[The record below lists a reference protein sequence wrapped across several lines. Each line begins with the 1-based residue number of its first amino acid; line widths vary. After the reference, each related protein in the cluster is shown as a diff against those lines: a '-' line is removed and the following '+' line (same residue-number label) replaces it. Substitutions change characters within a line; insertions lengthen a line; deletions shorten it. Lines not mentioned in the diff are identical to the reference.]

1 LVAHGNLLFLFKN
14 FDRTAK
20 AMSMKRFISAAHGF
34 RQTKVR
40 TYLGAHPFKAAGPA
54 WEG

>member
-1 LVAHGNLLFLFKN
+1 MAISCSYSKVLIE
-14 FDRTAK
+14 RAK
-20 AMSMKRFISAAHGF
+20 AMSMKRLISAAHGF

-40 TYLGAHPFKAAGPA
+40 TYLGAHPFKAAGLA